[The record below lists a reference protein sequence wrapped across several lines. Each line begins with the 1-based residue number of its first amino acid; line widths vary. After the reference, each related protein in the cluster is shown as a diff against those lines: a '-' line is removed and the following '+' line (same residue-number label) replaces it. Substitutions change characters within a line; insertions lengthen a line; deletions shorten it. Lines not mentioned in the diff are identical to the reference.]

1 VHHQPFLASIAGLL
15 LIAPACSTDAPSGAA
30 SHAGN
35 AARGGSSGTGSG
47 GLGAGGAAAGQAGMQ
62 GGAGSGAG
70 GGSANTAGMAGSGAG
85 GGSAGS
91 AASGGTAG
99 GAPAGMGGAMP
110 AAGLGGAMP
119 AGSGGAD
126 TGGMS
131 GMAGAGPAVWH
142 AATATAVTESMLSS
156 EYSAWKMKHVKA
168 CTDGSSVVTK
178 DGGAVVSEG
187 IGYGMLIAA
196 GFDDRALFDGLWK
209 YYVDHE
215 DPLGLMNWSTGV
227 CDAAGNNDAN
237 AATDGDLDTAMALV
251 QASARWPD
259 GSYLADAK
267 TLTGAIVASETEL
280 CGERAILRPGDKFG
294 GCSDM
299 SSARVNPSYFAPGY
313 YRVFAAKF
321 PEQAERWNALVA
333 GSYELYPL
341 YQARMSGLVP
351 DWAAVDGSDW
361 YGAMY
366 SYDACRTPWRVMVDY
381 AWSGEPKAKTML
393 QGVRGWVDANG
404 TGSMPSNSAFLG
416 SFALAAAYD
425 QQAFDAAVSSW
436 LGSNGDDSPYFQG
449 TLRVLYLLAAA
460 GKFPSTL

>member
-1 VHHQPFLASIAGLL
+1 VHHQPIPASLAVLL
-15 LIAPACSTDAPSGAA
+15 LTAPGCGPSAPSGAD
-30 SHAGN
+30 SHSN
-35 AARGGSSGTGSG
+35 AARGGS
-47 GLGAGGAAAGQAGMQ
+47 GAA
-62 GGAGSGAG
+62 GAG
-70 GGSANTAGMAGSGAG
+70 GGLGTGGATAGQGGAPGGSGGSAAAGTGNAAGAPPAGAG
-85 GGSAGS
+85 GGSAGTG
-91 AASGGTAG
+91 SGGTAG
-99 GAPAGMGGAMP
+99 DSRAGMGGVAP
-110 AAGLGGAMP
+110 TAGLGGAMP
-119 AGSGGAD
+119 GGAAGLAN
-126 TGGMS
+126 GGMS
-131 GMAGAGPAVWH
+131 GMAGASPAVWH
-142 AATATAVTESMLSS
+142 AGTATTVTESMLSS
-156 EYSAWKMKHVKA
+156 EYAAWKLKHVKA

-178 DGGAVVSEG
+178 DGGNVVSEG
-187 IGYGMLIAA
+187 IGYGMLLAT

-209 YYVDHE
+209 YYEDHE

-227 CDAAGNNDAN
+227 CDAAGNNNAN
-237 AATDGDLDTAMALV
+237 AAADGDLDAAMALV

-267 TLTGAIVASETEL
+267 TLTAAIIASETEL

-321 PEQAERWNALVA
+321 PDQAERWNALVT

-361 YGAMY
+361 YGASY

-393 QGVRGWVDANG
+393 EGVRGWVDANG
-404 TGSMPSNSAFLG
+404 TGSMPNNSAFLG

-425 QQAFDAAVSSW
+425 QQALDTAVSSW
-436 LGSNGDDSPYFQG
+436 LASSGDDSPYFQG